1 MNLAETRSRAVH
13 AQRVSEPDW
22 EDAFVNIANISIRQ
36 PVFITMLMVALIVVG
51 LIGYSR
57 LPVDLIPNIN
67 APYVAVTTVYPGA
80 SPDEV
85 QRAISEPLEESL
97 GALNGVKN
105 VTSTSSENV
114 SQILV
119 EFNLEYSAVRA
130 AEDVREKV
138 ATVRGSFPTDAQ
150 DPIIQRYDPS
160 SMPVLTFAI
169 VDQTNKMP
177 ADELRRLVDDKIK
190 PRLDRLEGVAD
201 VNVTGGLVRQI
212 QINLNL
218 DEMRV
223 RRIAPQQ
230 VVAAIQT
237 ENLNLPGGRITD
249 NGKDVL
255 VRTPGNFQ
263 SMSEISNITIATI
276 RGVPTYLKD
285 IAAVKDGFAETD
297 TYSRLN
303 GRDTIAVSIIKQS
316 GTNTVRVADAV
327 KEELTHLKKD
337 YPDLGVTIASDQ
349 SDFIEKSTEDSIV
362 DLVLGGLFA
371 SLVVFVFFR
380 DLRNTLI
387 TVVGLPVIMIGT
399 FAAMSALGL
408 GLNMITLLALSLAV
422 GLVIDDAIVV
432 RENIFR
438 HMERGET
445 PKEASANGTNEVALA
460 VLAMTLTV
468 LSVFL
473 PVAFA
478 TGMIGIF
485 FREFGLVISAAVA
498 ISLFEAFTMAP
509 MLSAYF
515 FQQRKPKPGHAHDE
529 AASNLS
535 WLDRGYRRLLGWSL
549 GHKKISALIGLV
561 VFLSIFGLARF
572 VEMSFLPT
580 VDSDTFSIGLQ
591 LAPGTPLAQTDAA
604 ARQIEERLKTVPD
617 VQDIFVT
624 IGSSTAPERATF
636 TVKMRTSGLL
646 TKAEPEIRKR
656 FADLPNLAFS
666 FGSAMGGG
674 GTGVTGRPVQLYV
687 NTTGATEELDTVS
700 KDIMTAI
707 ADVPGLVDLDRS
719 SQPGKPELHVDV
731 DRQRAS
737 RVGLSTAAVGSTV
750 RTLINGQTASRY
762 REKSREADIVV
773 RLRPEDRSRLDDIL
787 SLSLTSTTGQIVP
800 LRNVASISTSTGPTS
815 IRRLNRQNQVVVGAN
830 FVGRTQGAITNDV
843 RARLA
848 QLQLPPGVT
857 VSFGGQTQSM
867 AESFNSLLFSM
878 FLSVVFVYM
887 VLASQFG
894 SFTQPL
900 VLMLALPLS
909 IIGAFMGLLIMHFA
923 FDMTA
928 MIGIILLM
936 GLVTK
941 NSILLVD
948 FTNDLRK
955 RGMSRDEALL
965 TAGPI
970 RLRPIL
976 MTTLSLILG
985 MLPVAMGLGAGG
997 SFRAP
1002 MAVAVIGGLITS
1014 TLLTLVLVPVAY
1026 SILDILLGRLNPR
1039 EETAQPAT
1047 APTPAAE

>member
-1 MNLAETRSRAVH
+1 M
-13 AQRVSEPDW
+13 
-22 EDAFVNIANISIRQ
+22 NIANISIKQ
-36 PVFITMLMVALIVVG
+36 PVLITMLMVALITVG
-51 LIGYSR
+51 FIGYSR
-57 LPVDLIPNIN
+57 MPVDLIPNIN
-67 APYVAVTTVYPGA
+67 APYVSVTTIYPGA
-80 SPDEV
+80 SPDEI
-85 QRAISEPLEESL
+85 QRTVSQPLEESL
-97 GALNGVKN
+97 GSLNGVKN
-105 VTSTSSENV
+105 VTSSSSENV
-114 SQILV
+114 SSVLV
-119 EFNLEYSAVRA
+119 EFDLEYSAVRA

-138 ATVRGSFPTDAQ
+138 AAVRGAFPTDAQ
-150 DPIIQRYDPS
+150 DPIIQRFDPAS
-160 SMPVLTFAI
+160 APILTFAI
-169 VDQTNKMP
+169 VDQTGKLP
-177 ADELRRLVDDKIK
+177 PDELRRLVNDKIK
-190 PRLDRLEGVAD
+190 PRLDRLDGVAD
-201 VNVTGGLVRQI
+201 VNITGGLVRQI
-212 QINLNL
+212 QIQLNL
-218 DEMRV
+218 DDMRV

-237 ENLNLPGGRITD
+237 ENLNLPGGTITD
-249 NGKDVL
+249 NGKSVT

-263 SMSEISNITIATI
+263 TVGEISNIVIANP

-285 IAAVKDGFAETD
+285 IAQVKDGFADVD
-297 TYSRLN
+297 TYNRLN
-303 GRDTIAVSIIKQS
+303 GKDTIAISIIKQS
-316 GTNTVRVADAV
+316 GTNTVTIADEV
-327 KEELTHLKKD
+327 KSELTRIQKD
-337 YPDLGVTIASDQ
+337 FPDLGVTVASDQ
-349 SDFIEKSTEDSIV
+349 STFIKSSTEDSIT
-362 DLVLGGLFA
+362 DLILGGLLA
-371 SLVVFVFFR
+371 ALVVFIFFR
-380 DLRNTLI
+380 DIRNTI
-387 TVVGLPVIMIGT
+387 VTVIGLPVIMIGT
-399 FAAMSALGL
+399 FAVMNALGI
-408 GLNMITLLALSLAV
+408 GLNMISLLALSLAV

-445 PKEASANGTNEVALA
+445 PKEASAKGTNEVSLA

-515 FQQRKPKPGHAHDE
+515 FKQRQPKPGHENDE
-529 AASNLS
+529 GMASNLG
-535 WLDRGYRRLLGWSL
+535 WLDRNYRRLLGWSL
-549 GHKKISALIGLV
+549 GHKKTSAFIGLL
-561 VFLSIFGLARF
+561 VFLSIFGLASF
-572 VEMSFLPT
+572 VQMAFLPSI
-580 VDSDTFSIGLQ
+580 DSDTFNMSVQ
-591 LAPGTPLAQTDAA
+591 LAPGTPLAQTDIV
-604 ARQIEERLKTVPD
+604 ARQVEQKLKEIPD
-617 VQDIFVT
+617 VQDIFVSV
-624 IGSSTAPERATF
+624 GSSSAPERATF
-636 TVKMRTSGLL
+636 TIKMRESGLL

-656 FADLPNLAFS
+656 FEGIPGLAFA
-666 FGSAMGGG
+666 FGSSMGGG
-674 GTGVTGRPVQLYV
+674 GTSVTARPIVLNV
-687 NTTGATEELDTVS
+687 NTTGSLEELDKVS
-700 KDIMTAI
+700 QEVMQAI

-719 SQPGKPELHVDV
+719 SQPGKPEMHVDV

-750 RTLINGQTASRY
+750 RTLLNGQTASRY
-762 REKSREADIVV
+762 REPGREADIVV
-773 RLRPEDRSRLDDIL
+773 RLRPEDRARLSDIL
-787 SLSLTSTTGQIVP
+787 TLSLTSTTGQIVP
-800 LRNVASISTSTGPTS
+800 LQNVASISSSTGPTA
-815 IRRLNRQNQVVVGAN
+815 IRRLNRQPQIVVGAN
-830 FVGRTQGAITNDV
+830 YVGRPQGAVTNDV

-848 QLQLPPGVT
+848 QMQLPPGVT
-857 VSFGGQTQSM
+857 ITFGGQTQSM
-867 AESFNSLLFSM
+867 EESFGSLLFSM

-909 IIGAFMGLLIMHFA
+909 IIGAFLALLIVNFA

-948 FTNDLRK
+948 FANNLRAQ
-955 RGMSRDEALL
+955 GMSRDEALL

-985 MLPVAMGLGAGG
+985 MLPVALGLGAGG

-1026 SILDILLGRLNPR
+1026 SILDIIMERLKNIGRKKPSV
-1039 EETAQPAT
+1039 AASV
-1047 APTPAAE
+1047 PTPSPASE

>member
-1 MNLAETRSRAVH
+1 M
-13 AQRVSEPDW
+13 
-22 EDAFVNIANISIRQ
+22 NIANISIRQ
-36 PVFITMLMVALIVVG
+36 PVFIAMLMLALIVVG
-51 LIGYSR
+51 FVGYSR

-67 APYVAVTTVYPGA
+67 APYIAVTTIYPGA
-80 SPDEV
+80 SPDEI
-85 QRAISEPLEESL
+85 QTAISEPLEEAL
-97 GALNGVKN
+97 GSLNGVKN
-105 VTSTSSENV
+105 VTSSSGENV

-119 EFNLEYSAVRA
+119 EFNLEVSAARA

-138 ATVRGSFPTDAQ
+138 AGVRGSFPTDAQ

-160 SMPVLTFAI
+160 SMPVLTFAV
-169 VDQTNKMP
+169 VDQTGKMP
-177 ADELRRLVDDKIK
+177 SDELRRLVEDKIK
-190 PRLDRLEGVAD
+190 PRMDRLDGVAD
-201 VNVTGGLVRQI
+201 VNISGGLIRQI

-230 VVAAIQT
+230 VVGAIQT
-237 ENLNLPGGRITD
+237 ENLNIPGGSIT
-249 NGKDVL
+249 NSNQDVL

-263 SMSEISNITIATI
+263 SIDEIGKIIISNP

-285 IAAVKDGFAETD
+285 IAQVKDGFAEVT

-303 GRDTIAVSIIKQS
+303 GKDTIAVSIIKQS
-316 GTNTVRVADAV
+316 GTNTVRIADEV
-327 KEELTHLKKD
+327 KTELKSVQKD
-337 YPDLGVTIASDQ
+337 YPDLSLTIASDQ
-349 SDFIEKSTEDSIV
+349 STFIKSSTEDSIT
-362 DLVLGGLFA
+362 DLILGGLFA
-371 SLVVFVFFR
+371 ALVVLFFFR
-380 DLRNTLI
+380 DLRNTLV
-387 TVVGLPVIMIGT
+387 TVVGLPLILIGT
-399 FAAMSALGL
+399 FAAMNALGL
-408 GLNMITLLALSLAV
+408 GLNMITLMALSLAV

-445 PKEASANGTNEVALA
+445 PKEAAARGTNEVSLA

-478 TGMIGIF
+478 TGIIGIF
-485 FREFGLVISAAVA
+485 FREFGLVIASAVA
-498 ISLFEAFTMAP
+498 ISLFEAFTLAP

-515 FQQRKPKPGHAHDE
+515 FKQRTPKPGHAGEDGM
-529 AASNLS
+529 ASNLG
-535 WLDRGYRRLLGWSL
+535 WLDRNYRRLLGWTL

-561 VFLSIFGLARF
+561 VFLSIFGLAMF
-572 VEMSFLPT
+572 VEMAFLPT
-580 VDSDTFSIGLQ
+580 IDSDTFSMGIQ
-591 LAPGTPLAQTDAA
+591 LAPGTPLAQTDAL
-604 ARQIEERLKTVPD
+604 ARQVEQRLQDVPD
-617 VQDIFVT
+617 AQDVFVSV
-624 IGSSTAPERATF
+624 GSSSAPERATF
-636 TVKMRTSGLL
+636 TVKMKESGLL
-646 TKAEPEIRKR
+646 SNAEPDIRKR
-656 FADLPNLAFS
+656 FMDLPGLSFAFGTS
-666 FGSAMGGG
+666 MGGG
-674 GTGVTGRPVQLYV
+674 GTGVTGRTLQLNV
-687 NTTGATEELDTVS
+687 NTTGSLDELGPASQDVM
-700 KDIMTAI
+700 KAI

-737 RVGLSTAAVGSTV
+737 RVGLSTAAVGATV
-750 RTLINGQTASRY
+750 RTLLNGQTASRY
-762 REKSREADIVV
+762 REKGREADIVV

-800 LRNVASISTSTGPTS
+800 LRNVASISSSTGPTV
-815 IRRLNRQNQVVVGAN
+815 IRRLNRQPQVVVGAN
-830 FVGRTQGAITNDV
+830 YVGRTEGAVMNDI

-848 QLQLPPGVT
+848 RLSLPPSVT
-857 VSFGGQTQSM
+857 ISFGGMTQM
-867 AESFNSLLFSM
+867 MTEAFNSLLFSL
-878 FLSVVFVYM
+878 FLSIVFVYM

-894 SFTQPL
+894 SFTQPF

-909 IIGAFMGLLIMHFA
+909 IIGAFLALLIVHFP

-941 NSILLVD
+941 NSILLID
-948 FTNDLRK
+948 FANRLRDQ
-955 RGMSRDEALL
+955 GMSRDEALL

-985 MLPVAMGLGAGG
+985 MTPVALGLGAGG

-1026 SILDILLGRLNPR
+1026 SIMDILLGRLGAR
-1039 EETAQPAT
+1039 FGATKSEQVTKPAP
-1047 APTPAAE
+1047 APAGK

>member
-1 MNLAETRSRAVH
+1 M
-13 AQRVSEPDW
+13 
-22 EDAFVNIANISIRQ
+22 NIANISIRQ
-36 PVFITMLMVALIVVG
+36 PVFIAMLMLALIVVG
-51 LIGYSR
+51 FVGYSR

-67 APYVAVTTVYPGA
+67 APYIAVTTIYPGA
-80 SPDEV
+80 SPDEI
-85 QRAISEPLEESL
+85 QTAISEPLEEAL
-97 GALNGVKN
+97 GSLNGVKN
-105 VTSTSSENV
+105 VTSSSGENV

-119 EFNLEYSAVRA
+119 EFNLEVSAARA

-138 ATVRGSFPTDAQ
+138 AGVRGSFPTDAQ
-150 DPIIQRYDPS
+150 DPIIQRFDPS
-160 SMPVLTFAI
+160 SMPVLTFAV
-169 VDQTNKMP
+169 VDQTGKMP
-177 ADELRRLVDDKIK
+177 SDELRRLVEDKIK
-190 PRLDRLEGVAD
+190 PRMDRLDGVAD
-201 VNVTGGLVRQI
+201 VSISGGLIRQI

-230 VVAAIQT
+230 VVGAIQT
-237 ENLNLPGGRITD
+237 ENLNIPGGSIT
-249 NGKDVL
+249 NSNQDVL

-263 SMSEISNITIATI
+263 SIDEIGKIIISNP

-285 IAAVKDGFAETD
+285 IAQVKDGFAEVS

-303 GRDTIAVSIIKQS
+303 GKDTIAVSIIKQS
-316 GTNTVRVADAV
+316 GTNTVRIADEV
-327 KEELTHLKKD
+327 KTELKSVQKD
-337 YPDLGVTIASDQ
+337 YPDLSLTIASDQ
-349 SDFIEKSTEDSIV
+349 STFIKSSTEDSLT
-362 DLVLGGLFA
+362 DLILGGLFA
-371 SLVVFVFFR
+371 ALVVLFFFR
-380 DLRNTLI
+380 DLRNTLV
-387 TVVGLPVIMIGT
+387 TVVGLPVILIGT
-399 FAAMSALGL
+399 FAAMNALGL
-408 GLNMITLLALSLAV
+408 GLNMITLMALSLAV

-445 PKEASANGTNEVALA
+445 PKEAAARGTNEVSLA

-478 TGMIGIF
+478 TGIIGIF
-485 FREFGLVISAAVA
+485 FREFGLVIASAVA
-498 ISLFEAFTMAP
+498 ISLFEAFTLAP

-515 FQQRKPKPGHAHDE
+515 FKQRTPKPGHAGE
-529 AASNLS
+529 AGMTSNLG
-535 WLDRGYRRLLGWSL
+535 WLDRNYRRLLGWTL

-561 VFLSIFGLARF
+561 VFLSIFGLAMF
-572 VEMSFLPT
+572 VEMAFLPT
-580 VDSDTFSIGLQ
+580 IDSDTFSMGIQ
-591 LAPGTPLAQTDAA
+591 LAPGTPLAQTDAL
-604 ARQIEERLKTVPD
+604 ARQVEQRLQDVPD
-617 VQDIFVT
+617 AQDVFVSV
-624 IGSSTAPERATF
+624 GSSSAPERATF
-636 TVKMRTSGLL
+636 TVKMKESGLL
-646 TKAEPEIRKR
+646 SNAEPDIRKR
-656 FADLPNLAFS
+656 FMDLPGLSFAFGTS
-666 FGSAMGGG
+666 MGGG
-674 GTGVTGRPVQLYV
+674 GTGVTGRTIQLNV
-687 NTTGATEELDTVS
+687 NTTGSLDELGPASQDVM
-700 KDIMTAI
+700 KAI

-737 RVGLSTAAVGSTV
+737 RVGLSTAAVGATV
-750 RTLINGQTASRY
+750 RTLLNGQTASRY
-762 REKSREADIVV
+762 REKGRAADIVV

-800 LRNVASISTSTGPTS
+800 LRNVASISSSTGPTV
-815 IRRLNRQNQVVVGAN
+815 IRRLNRQPQVVVGAN
-830 FVGRTQGAITNDV
+830 YVGRTEGAVMNDI

-848 QLQLPPGVT
+848 RLSLPPSVT
-857 VSFGGQTQSM
+857 ISFGGMTEM
-867 AESFNSLLFSM
+867 MTEAFNSLLFSL
-878 FLSVVFVYM
+878 FLSIVFVYM

-894 SFTQPL
+894 SFTQPF

-909 IIGAFMGLLIMHFA
+909 IIGAFLALLIVHFS

-941 NSILLVD
+941 NSILLID
-948 FTNDLRK
+948 FANRLRDQ
-955 RGMSRDEALL
+955 GMSRDEALL

-985 MLPVAMGLGAGG
+985 MTPVALGLGAGG

-1026 SILDILLGRLNPR
+1026 SIMDILLGRLGAR
-1039 EETAQPAT
+1039 FGATKTEQVTKPAP
-1047 APTPAAE
+1047 APAGK

>member
-1 MNLAETRSRAVH
+1 M
-13 AQRVSEPDW
+13 
-22 EDAFVNIANISIRQ
+22 NIANISIRQ
-36 PVFITMLMVALIVVG
+36 PVFIAMLMLALIVVG
-51 LIGYSR
+51 FVGYSR

-67 APYVAVTTVYPGA
+67 APYIAVTTIYPGA
-80 SPDEV
+80 SPDEI
-85 QRAISEPLEESL
+85 QTAISEPLEEAL
-97 GALNGVKN
+97 GSLNGVKN
-105 VTSTSSENV
+105 VTSSSGENV

-119 EFNLEYSAVRA
+119 EFNLEVSAARA

-138 ATVRGSFPTDAQ
+138 AGVRGSFPTDAQ
-150 DPIIQRYDPS
+150 DPIIQRFDPS
-160 SMPVLTFAI
+160 SMPVLTFAV
-169 VDQTNKMP
+169 VDQTGKMP
-177 ADELRRLVDDKIK
+177 SDELRRLVEDRIK
-190 PRLDRLEGVAD
+190 PRMDRLDGVAD
-201 VNVTGGLVRQI
+201 VNISGGLIRQI

-230 VVAAIQT
+230 VVGAIQT
-237 ENLNLPGGRITD
+237 ENLNIPGGSIT
-249 NGKDVL
+249 NSNQDVL

-263 SMSEISNITIATI
+263 SIDEIGKIIISNP

-285 IAAVKDGFAETD
+285 IAQVKDGFAEVT

-303 GRDTIAVSIIKQS
+303 GKDTIAVSIIKQS
-316 GTNTVRVADAV
+316 GTNTVRIADEV
-327 KEELTHLKKD
+327 KTELKSVQKD
-337 YPDLGVTIASDQ
+337 YPDLSLTIASDQ
-349 SDFIEKSTEDSIV
+349 STFIKSSTEDSIT
-362 DLVLGGLFA
+362 DLILGGLFA
-371 SLVVFVFFR
+371 ALVVLFFFR
-380 DLRNTLI
+380 DLRNTLV
-387 TVVGLPVIMIGT
+387 TVVGLPVILIGT
-399 FAAMSALGL
+399 FAAMNALGL
-408 GLNMITLLALSLAV
+408 GLNMITLMALSLAV

-445 PKEASANGTNEVALA
+445 PKEAAARGTNEVSLA

-478 TGMIGIF
+478 TGIIGIF
-485 FREFGLVISAAVA
+485 FREFGLVIASAVA
-498 ISLFEAFTMAP
+498 ISLFEAFTLAP

-515 FQQRKPKPGHAHDE
+515 FKQRTPKPGHAGE
-529 AASNLS
+529 AGMTSNLG
-535 WLDRGYRRLLGWSL
+535 WLDRNYRRLLGWTL

-561 VFLSIFGLARF
+561 VFLSIFGLAMF
-572 VEMSFLPT
+572 VEMAFLPT
-580 VDSDTFSIGLQ
+580 IDSDTFSMGIQ
-591 LAPGTPLAQTDAA
+591 LAPGTPLAQTDAL
-604 ARQIEERLKTVPD
+604 ARQVEQRL
-617 VQDIFVT
+617 QDIPDAQDVFVSV
-624 IGSSTAPERATF
+624 GSSSAPERATF
-636 TVKMRTSGLL
+636 TVKMKESGLL
-646 TKAEPEIRKR
+646 SNAEPDIRKR
-656 FADLPNLAFS
+656 FMDLPGLSFAFGTS
-666 FGSAMGGG
+666 MGGG
-674 GTGVTGRPVQLYV
+674 GTGVTGRTIQLNV
-687 NTTGATEELDTVS
+687 NTTGSLDELGPASQDVM
-700 KDIMTAI
+700 KAI

-737 RVGLSTAAVGSTV
+737 RVGLSTAAVGATV
-750 RTLINGQTASRY
+750 RTLLNGQTASRY
-762 REKSREADIVV
+762 REKGRAADIVV

-800 LRNVASISTSTGPTS
+800 LRNVASISSSTGPTV
-815 IRRLNRQNQVVVGAN
+815 IRRLNRQPQVVVGAN
-830 FVGRTQGAITNDV
+830 YVGRTEGAVMNDI

-848 QLQLPPGVT
+848 RLSLPPSVT
-857 VSFGGQTQSM
+857 ISFGGMTEM
-867 AESFNSLLFSM
+867 MTEAFNSLLFSL
-878 FLSVVFVYM
+878 FLSIVFVYM

-894 SFTQPL
+894 SFTQPF

-909 IIGAFMGLLIMHFA
+909 IIGAFLALLIVHFS

-941 NSILLVD
+941 NSILLID
-948 FTNDLRK
+948 FANRLRDQ
-955 RGMSRDEALL
+955 GMSRDEALL

-985 MLPVAMGLGAGG
+985 MTPVALGLGAGG

-1026 SILDILLGRLNPR
+1026 SIMDILLGRLGAR
-1039 EETAQPAT
+1039 FGATKTEQVTKPAP
-1047 APTPAAE
+1047 APAGK

>member
-1 MNLAETRSRAVH
+1 M
-13 AQRVSEPDW
+13 
-22 EDAFVNIANISIRQ
+22 NIANISIRQ
-36 PVFITMLMVALIVVG
+36 PVFIAMLMLALIVVG
-51 LIGYSR
+51 FVGYSR

-67 APYVAVTTVYPGA
+67 APYIAVTTIYPGA
-80 SPDEV
+80 SPDEI
-85 QRAISEPLEESL
+85 QTAISEPLEEAL
-97 GALNGVKN
+97 GSLNGVKN
-105 VTSTSSENV
+105 VTSSSGENV

-119 EFNLEYSAVRA
+119 EFNLEVSAARA

-138 ATVRGSFPTDAQ
+138 AGVRGSFPTDAQ
-150 DPIIQRYDPS
+150 DPIIQRFDPS
-160 SMPVLTFAI
+160 SMPVLTFAV
-169 VDQTNKMP
+169 VDQTGKMP
-177 ADELRRLVDDKIK
+177 SDELRRLVEDKIK
-190 PRLDRLEGVAD
+190 PRMDRLDGVAD
-201 VNVTGGLVRQI
+201 VSISGGLIRQI

-230 VVAAIQT
+230 VVGAIQT
-237 ENLNLPGGRITD
+237 ENLNIPGGSIT
-249 NGKDVL
+249 NSNQDVL

-263 SMSEISNITIATI
+263 SIDEIGKIIISNP

-285 IAAVKDGFAETD
+285 IAQVKDGFAEVT

-303 GRDTIAVSIIKQS
+303 GKDTIAVSIIKQS
-316 GTNTVRVADAV
+316 GTNTVRIADEV
-327 KEELTHLKKD
+327 KTELKSVQRD
-337 YPDLGVTIASDQ
+337 YPDLSLTLASDQ
-349 SDFIEKSTEDSIV
+349 STFIKSSTEDSIT
-362 DLVLGGLFA
+362 DLILGGLFA
-371 SLVVFVFFR
+371 ALVVLFFFR
-380 DLRNTLI
+380 DLRNTLV
-387 TVVGLPVIMIGT
+387 TVVGLPVILIGT
-399 FAAMSALGL
+399 FAAMNALGL
-408 GLNMITLLALSLAV
+408 GLNMITLMALSLAV

-445 PKEASANGTNEVALA
+445 PKEAAARGTNEVSLA

-478 TGMIGIF
+478 TGIIGIF
-485 FREFGLVISAAVA
+485 FREFGLVIASAVA
-498 ISLFEAFTMAP
+498 ISLFEAFTLAP

-515 FQQRKPKPGHAHDE
+515 FKQRTPKPGHAGE
-529 AASNLS
+529 AGMTSNLG
-535 WLDRGYRRLLGWSL
+535 WLDRNYRRLLGWTL
-549 GHKKISALIGLV
+549 EHKKISALIGLV
-561 VFLSIFGLARF
+561 VFLSIFGLAMF
-572 VEMSFLPT
+572 VEMAFLPT
-580 VDSDTFSIGLQ
+580 IDSDTFSMGIQ
-591 LAPGTPLAQTDAA
+591 LAPGTPLAQTDAL
-604 ARQIEERLKTVPD
+604 ARQVEQRLQDVPD
-617 VQDIFVT
+617 AQDVFVSV
-624 IGSSTAPERATF
+624 GSSSAPERATF
-636 TVKMRTSGLL
+636 TVKMKESGLL
-646 TKAEPEIRKR
+646 SNAEPDIRKR
-656 FADLPNLAFS
+656 FMDLPGLSFAFGTS
-666 FGSAMGGG
+666 MGGG
-674 GTGVTGRPVQLYV
+674 GTGVTGRTIQLNV
-687 NTTGATEELDTVS
+687 NTTGSLDELGPASQDVM
-700 KDIMTAI
+700 KAI

-737 RVGLSTAAVGSTV
+737 RVGLSTAAVGATV
-750 RTLINGQTASRY
+750 RTLLNGQTASRY
-762 REKSREADIVV
+762 REKGRAADIVV

-800 LRNVASISTSTGPTS
+800 LRNVASISSSTGPTV
-815 IRRLNRQNQVVVGAN
+815 IRRLNRQPQVVVGAN
-830 FVGRTQGAITNDV
+830 YVGRTEGAVMNDI

-848 QLQLPPGVT
+848 RLSLPPSVT
-857 VSFGGQTQSM
+857 ISFGGMTEM
-867 AESFNSLLFSM
+867 MTEAFNSLLFSL
-878 FLSVVFVYM
+878 FLSIVFVYM

-894 SFTQPL
+894 SFTQPF

-909 IIGAFMGLLIMHFA
+909 IIGAFLALLIVHFS

-941 NSILLVD
+941 NSILLID
-948 FTNDLRK
+948 FANRLRDQ
-955 RGMSRDEALL
+955 GMSRDEALL

-985 MLPVAMGLGAGG
+985 MTPVALGLGAGG

-1026 SILDILLGRLNPR
+1026 SIMDILLGRLGAR
-1039 EETAQPAT
+1039 FGATKSEQVTKPAP
-1047 APTPAAE
+1047 APAGK

>member
-1 MNLAETRSRAVH
+1 M
-13 AQRVSEPDW
+13 
-22 EDAFVNIANISIRQ
+22 NIANISIKQ
-36 PVFITMLMVALIVVG
+36 PVLITMLMVALITVG
-51 LIGYSR
+51 FIGYSR
-57 LPVDLIPNIN
+57 MPVDLIPNIN
-67 APYVAVTTVYPGA
+67 APYVSVTTIYPGA
-80 SPDEV
+80 SPDEI
-85 QRAISEPLEESL
+85 QRTVSQPLEESL
-97 GALNGVKN
+97 GSLNGVKN
-105 VTSTSSENV
+105 VTSSSSENV
-114 SQILV
+114 SSVLV
-119 EFNLEYSAVRA
+119 EFDLEYSAVRA

-138 ATVRGSFPTDAQ
+138 AAVRGAFPTDAQ
-150 DPIIQRYDPS
+150 DPIIQRFDPAS
-160 SMPVLTFAI
+160 APILTFAI
-169 VDQTNKMP
+169 VDQTGKLP
-177 ADELRRLVDDKIK
+177 PDELRRLVNDKIK
-190 PRLDRLEGVAD
+190 PRLDRLDGVAD
-201 VNVTGGLVRQI
+201 VNITGGLVRQI
-212 QINLNL
+212 QIQLNL
-218 DEMRV
+218 DDMRV

-237 ENLNLPGGRITD
+237 ENLNLPGGTITD
-249 NGKDVL
+249 NGKSVT

-263 SMSEISNITIATI
+263 TVGEISNIVIANP

-285 IAAVKDGFAETD
+285 IAQVKDGFADVD
-297 TYSRLN
+297 TYNRLN
-303 GRDTIAVSIIKQS
+303 GKDTIAISIIKQS
-316 GTNTVRVADAV
+316 GTNTVTIADEV
-327 KEELTHLKKD
+327 KSELTRIQKD
-337 YPDLGVTIASDQ
+337 FPDLGVTVASDQ
-349 SDFIEKSTEDSIV
+349 STFIKSSTEDSIT
-362 DLVLGGLFA
+362 DLILGGLLA
-371 SLVVFVFFR
+371 ALVVFIFFR
-380 DLRNTLI
+380 DIRNTI
-387 TVVGLPVIMIGT
+387 VTVIGLPVIMIGT
-399 FAAMSALGL
+399 FAVMNALGI
-408 GLNMITLLALSLAV
+408 GLNMISLLALSLAV

-445 PKEASANGTNEVALA
+445 PKEASAKGTNEVSLA

-515 FQQRKPKPGHAHDE
+515 FKQRQPKPGHENDE
-529 AASNLS
+529 GMASNLG
-535 WLDRGYRRLLGWSL
+535 WLDRNYRRLLGWSL
-549 GHKKISALIGLV
+549 GHKKTSAFIGLL
-561 VFLSIFGLARF
+561 VFLSIFGLASF
-572 VEMSFLPT
+572 VQMAFLPSI
-580 VDSDTFSIGLQ
+580 DSDTFNMSVQ
-591 LAPGTPLAQTDAA
+591 LAPGTPLAQTDIV
-604 ARQIEERLKTVPD
+604 ARQVEQKLKEIPD
-617 VQDIFVT
+617 VQDIFVSV
-624 IGSSTAPERATF
+624 GSSSAPERATF
-636 TVKMRTSGLL
+636 TIKMRESGLL

-656 FADLPNLAFS
+656 FEGIPGLAFA
-666 FGSAMGGG
+666 FGSSMGGG
-674 GTGVTGRPVQLYV
+674 GTSVTARPIVLNV
-687 NTTGATEELDTVS
+687 NTTGSLEELDKVS
-700 KDIMTAI
+700 QEVMQAI

-719 SQPGKPELHVDV
+719 SQPGKPEMHVDV

-750 RTLINGQTASRY
+750 RTLLNGQTASRY
-762 REKSREADIVV
+762 REPGREADIVV
-773 RLRPEDRSRLDDIL
+773 RLRPEDRARLSDIL
-787 SLSLTSTTGQIVP
+787 TLSLTSTTGQIVP
-800 LRNVASISTSTGPTS
+800 LQNVASISSSTGPTA
-815 IRRLNRQNQVVVGAN
+815 IRRLNRQPQIVVGAN
-830 FVGRTQGAITNDV
+830 YVGRPQGAVTNDV

-848 QLQLPPGVT
+848 QMQLPPGVT
-857 VSFGGQTQSM
+857 ITFGGQTQSM
-867 AESFNSLLFSM
+867 EESFGSLLFSM

-909 IIGAFMGLLIMHFA
+909 IIGAFLALLIVNFA

-948 FTNDLRK
+948 FANNLRAQ
-955 RGMSRDEALL
+955 GMSRDEALL

-985 MLPVAMGLGAGG
+985 MLPVALGLGAGG

-1026 SILDILLGRLNPR
+1026 SILDIIMERLKNIGRKKPS
-1039 EETAQPAT
+1039 AA
-1047 APTPAAE
+1047 ASVPTPSPASE

>member
-1 MNLAETRSRAVH
+1 M
-13 AQRVSEPDW
+13 
-22 EDAFVNIANISIRQ
+22 NIANISIRQ
-36 PVFITMLMVALIVVG
+36 PVFIAMLMLALIVVG
-51 LIGYSR
+51 FVGYSR

-67 APYVAVTTVYPGA
+67 APYIAVTTIYPGA
-80 SPDEV
+80 SPDEI
-85 QRAISEPLEESL
+85 QTAISEPLEEAL
-97 GALNGVKN
+97 GSLNGVKN
-105 VTSTSSENV
+105 VTSSSGENV

-119 EFNLEYSAVRA
+119 EFNLEVSAARA

-138 ATVRGSFPTDAQ
+138 AGVRGSFPTDAQ
-150 DPIIQRYDPS
+150 DPIIQRFDPS
-160 SMPVLTFAI
+160 SMPVLTFAV
-169 VDQTNKMP
+169 VDQTGKMP
-177 ADELRRLVDDKIK
+177 SDELRRLVEDKIK
-190 PRLDRLEGVAD
+190 PRMDRLDGVAD
-201 VNVTGGLVRQI
+201 VSISGGLIRQI

-230 VVAAIQT
+230 VVGAIQT
-237 ENLNLPGGRITD
+237 ENLNIPGGSIT
-249 NGKDVL
+249 NSNQDVL

-263 SMSEISNITIATI
+263 SIDEIGKIIISNP

-285 IAAVKDGFAETD
+285 IAQVKDGFAEVT

-303 GRDTIAVSIIKQS
+303 GKDTIAVSIIKQS
-316 GTNTVRVADAV
+316 GTNTVRIADEV
-327 KEELTHLKKD
+327 KTELKSVQRD
-337 YPDLGVTIASDQ
+337 YPDLSLTLASDQ
-349 SDFIEKSTEDSIV
+349 STFIKSSTEDSIT
-362 DLVLGGLFA
+362 DLILGGLFA
-371 SLVVFVFFR
+371 ALVVLFFFR
-380 DLRNTLI
+380 DLRNTLV
-387 TVVGLPVIMIGT
+387 TVVGLPLILIGT
-399 FAAMSALGL
+399 FAAMNALGL
-408 GLNMITLLALSLAV
+408 GLNMITLMALSLAV

-445 PKEASANGTNEVALA
+445 PKEAAARGTNEVSLA

-478 TGMIGIF
+478 TGIIGIF
-485 FREFGLVISAAVA
+485 FREFGLVIASAVA
-498 ISLFEAFTMAP
+498 ISLFEAFTLAP

-515 FQQRKPKPGHAHDE
+515 FKQRTPKPGHAGE
-529 AASNLS
+529 AGMTSNLG
-535 WLDRGYRRLLGWSL
+535 WLDRNYRRLLGWTL

-561 VFLSIFGLARF
+561 VFLSIFGLAMF
-572 VEMSFLPT
+572 VEMAFLPT
-580 VDSDTFSIGLQ
+580 IDSDTFSMGIQ
-591 LAPGTPLAQTDAA
+591 LAPGTPLAQTDAL
-604 ARQIEERLKTVPD
+604 ARQVEQRL
-617 VQDIFVT
+617 QDIPDAQDVFVSV
-624 IGSSTAPERATF
+624 GSSSAPERATF
-636 TVKMRTSGLL
+636 TVKMKESGLL
-646 TKAEPEIRKR
+646 SNAEPDIRKR
-656 FADLPNLAFS
+656 FMDLPGLSFAFGTS
-666 FGSAMGGG
+666 MGGG
-674 GTGVTGRPVQLYV
+674 GTGVTGRTIQLNV
-687 NTTGATEELDTVS
+687 NTTGSLDELGPASQDVM
-700 KDIMTAI
+700 KAI

-737 RVGLSTAAVGSTV
+737 RVGLSTAAVGATV
-750 RTLINGQTASRY
+750 RTLLNGQTASRY
-762 REKSREADIVV
+762 REKGRAADIVV

-800 LRNVASISTSTGPTS
+800 LRNVASISSSTGPTV
-815 IRRLNRQNQVVVGAN
+815 IRRLNRQPQVVVGAN
-830 FVGRTQGAITNDV
+830 YVGRTEGAVMNDI

-848 QLQLPPGVT
+848 RLSLPPSVT
-857 VSFGGQTQSM
+857 ISFGGMTEM
-867 AESFNSLLFSM
+867 MTEAFNSLLFSL
-878 FLSVVFVYM
+878 FLSIVFVYM

-894 SFTQPL
+894 SFTQPF

-909 IIGAFMGLLIMHFA
+909 IIGAFLALLIVHFS

-941 NSILLVD
+941 NSILLID
-948 FTNDLRK
+948 FANRLRDQ
-955 RGMSRDEALL
+955 GMSRDEALL

-985 MLPVAMGLGAGG
+985 MTPVALGLGAGG

-1026 SILDILLGRLNPR
+1026 SIMDILLGRLGAR
-1039 EETAQPAT
+1039 FGATKTEQVTKPAP
-1047 APTPAAE
+1047 APAGK